1 MATFSEQAKR
11 RYLAELRAT
20 VNRTRAAEAAG
31 VSVSTVKKHLESDPL
46 FAEREREAL
55 EEGVDLLEDNA
66 HVRAFKG
73 VEKGV
78 WHKGAQVGTEV
89 VYSDALTMFLLKA
102 HRPDKYRERSQ
113 VDQNVQ
119 GGLSLVV
126 ETGVPREPP
135 AGVDDLL

>member
-1 MATFSEQAKR
+1 MSTFSESAKQ
-11 RYLAELRAT
+11 RYLQTLRAT
-20 VNRTRAAEAAG
+20 CNKTRAAEAAG
-31 VSVSTVKKHLESDPL
+31 VSSSTVRKHLETDPL
-46 FAEREREAL
+46 FAERVAEAL

-66 HVRAFKG
+66 HVRAFQG

-78 WHKGAQVGTEV
+78 WHKGAQVGKEV

-113 VDQNVQ
+113 IDSNVS

-126 ETGVPREPP
+126 ETGVPRDPP
-135 AGVDDLL
+135 AGIDDLL